1 MFKGAWSLCFAYRY
15 VHSIPLHAVCLHSAF
30 CAHNSA
36 VERIACTELQLHR
49 TRCIPLWLPDTG
61 TRFKFLGQ
69 AANGLLVS
77 KEKEGSLR
85 VILPLIKQRECSETN
100 WSDIDFC
107 IWMKGKTS
115 EWEIIVKC
123 QRFHSIWPFGIVVV
137 VVIFRP
143 RLTLIGR
150 PLLPQLFN
158 ARRPT
163 RIERKFV
170 IRKLKKL

>member
-1 MFKGAWSLCFAYRY
+1 MFIPYPCMPCNCILLSVHITVLLSASLALNCNCIA
-15 VHSIPLHAVCLHSAF
+15 LDAF
-30 CAHNSA
+30 LCGCPIQGHVPNS
-36 VERIACTELQLHR
+36 
-49 TRCIPLWLPDTG
+49 
-61 TRFKFLGQ
+61 Q
-69 AANGLLVS
+69 ARQPMGVNWGLLVS

-107 IWMKGKTS
+107 IWMKEKTS

-143 RLTLIGR
+143 RLTLTVR